1 MYSRCESF
9 IRFEDIN
16 SVMTVKTEVLLDAVR
31 AGETTDAGAMTTTRD
46 VTDVVPASYE
56 RVEGRLRALER
67 EGRVESKLFGDR
79 RVWVVPD
86 DESHHTADRPIPT
99 TTREPVAD

>member
-1 MYSRCESF
+1 MS
-9 IRFEDIN
+9 
-16 SVMTVKTEVLLDAVR
+16 VKTKTLLDAVR
-31 AGETTDAGAMTTTRD
+31 AGETTDPGAMTTTRD

-86 DESHHTADRPIPT
+86 EENRRPASRPIPT
-99 TTREPVAD
+99 TTREPMAD

>member
-1 MYSRCESF
+1 M
-9 IRFEDIN
+9 IM
-16 SVMTVKTEVLLDAVR
+16 SVRTEALLDAVR

-46 VTDVVPASYE
+46 ITDVVPASYE

-86 DESHHTADRPIPT
+86 DESSRPASRPIPT
-99 TTREPVAD
+99 TTREPLAD